1 MYYGFREILWG
12 QDDYEICCTFSDNE
26 LDSWLL
32 DVIYCSATHNSW
44 NLAGNKNTQ
53 DGVIINLVIGSM
65 FLVLPT
71 SWLWAM
77 TWAAI

>member
-1 MYYGFREILWG
+1 MTTKFVAL
-12 QDDYEICCTFSDNE
+12 FSDNE
-26 LDSWLL
+26 LDIWLL

-77 TWAAI
+77 TWAGI